1 MVSHHKLR
9 HSVQFIWA
17 FVTNAYLKGFTGGK
31 IYTGSL
37 KKLCVPGL
45 NCYSCPGAL
54 GSCPIGAMQSV
65 IGSIR
70 YSFSMYV
77 MGFVLL
83 IGVVFG
89 RFICGWLCPFGLLQ
103 DLLYKIPIFKI
114 SVSKRVNSILKYLK
128 YAILIIFV
136 LLLPFI
142 FQDELGISDPYFCKY
157 ICPAGTLEG
166 GVPLVIFNETL
177 REGLGFLFG
186 WKLAILI
193 IFLIVSVLIFRPFC
207 RYVCP
212 LGALYS
218 LFNPISFYKLKVNLS
233 KCTHCN
239 ICTRSCKINIEVH
252 KTPNNPEC
260 IRCQDCIE
268 ACPQKA
274 ISKELI
280 KIQSKNRTE
289 EHLA

>member
-1 MVSHHKLR
+1 MARYNRIR

-17 FVTNAYLKGFTGGK
+17 LATNAYFKGFTQGK
-31 IYTGSL
+31 IYTGNL

-45 NCYSCPGAL
+45 NCYSCPGAV

-65 IGSIR
+65 IGSMR

-77 MGFVLL
+77 IGFISL
-83 IGVVFG
+83 IGVLFG
-89 RFICGWLCPFGLLQ
+89 RFICGWLCPFGLIQ
-103 DLLYKIPIFKI
+103 DLLNKIPFFKI
-114 SVSKRVNSILKYLK
+114 TVSKRVNSILKYLK

-136 LLLPFI
+136 FLLPFI

-166 GVPLVIFNETL
+166 GIPLVAFNTAL
-177 REGLGFLFG
+177 RQGLGVLFA
-186 WKLAILI
+186 WKLVILI
-193 IFLIVSVLIFRPFC
+193 ATIIVSVLIFRPFC

-212 LGALYS
+212 LGAFYS
-218 LFNPISFYKLKVNLS
+218 LFNSISFYKLKVDRN
-233 KCTHCN
+233 KCTNCN
-239 ICTRSCKINIEVH
+239 VCTKTCKMNIEVY

-274 ISKELI
+274 ISIAFI
-280 KIQSKNRTE
+280 KKQLNNRIHSDT
-289 EHLA
+289 